1 MSSFEY
7 FHKSKHYEIKA
18 QYGAVHTGKTI
29 ELIIQI
35 QDAVGPW
42 IVSETIKMHKIPQNV
57 YVSHGEKPYGRRPWH
72 ESTGCLGLRRNNQG
86 QDI

>member
-42 IVSETIKMHKIPQNV
+42 IVSETIKMHKI
-57 YVSHGEKPYGRRPWH
+57 
-72 ESTGCLGLRRNNQG
+72 T
-86 QDI
+86 